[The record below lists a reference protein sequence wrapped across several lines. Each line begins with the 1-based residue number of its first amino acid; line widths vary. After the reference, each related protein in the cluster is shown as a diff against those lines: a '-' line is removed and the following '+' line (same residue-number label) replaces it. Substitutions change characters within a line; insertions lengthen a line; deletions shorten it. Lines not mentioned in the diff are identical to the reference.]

1 MDAIN
6 LVEGNIHWLG
16 MAWALGGS
24 SLVTAAVL
32 WSARRM
38 NRLVAPVARSAHSR
52 PMPTAGGIG
61 IVAGFLLGF
70 LESFVAMPLHFIGA
84 IGLLSLVVI
93 DDVLR
98 PLKVGEKTLL
108 LVAAIGVFMAGGELL
123 EQITFPWL
131 GRVPLGL
138 WAWPLTLCWF
148 FWICNVFNF
157 MDGIDGISA
166 TQAICIAG
174 WIGLLLWDVDLALAQ
189 QAWILA
195 AAVLGFAFFNVPP
208 ARIFMGDVGSLFI
221 GFALAGLAVQS
232 EHMGLPLWHFAVLMG
247 YYLFDTSY
255 TLIRR
260 IARGE
265 NPLQAHNK
273 HLYQRLTRLGW
284 SHWRI
289 DLWAGG
295 ITMLNGA
302 GVFSFQRGDLIFAA
316 VLWCLSCSALMAV
329 LIWAERR
336 EPSFA

>member
-1 MDAIN
+1 MDSIN
-6 LVEGNIHWLG
+6 LVEENIHWLG
-16 MAWALGGS
+16 LAWALGA
-24 SLVTAAVL
+24 SLLTTAVVL
-32 WSARRM
+32 WSVRRW
-38 NRLVAPVARSAHSR
+38 NRLVEPLARSAHNK

-70 LESFVAMPLHFIGA
+70 MQSFAEIPLHFIAA
-84 IGLLSLVVI
+84 IGLLLLVVI

-108 LVAAIGVFMAGGELL
+108 LVGAIGLFMAGGELL
-123 EQITFPWL
+123 DSVTFPWL
-131 GRVPLGL
+131 GRMPLGL

-157 MDGIDGISA
+157 MDGIDGLSA
-166 TQAICIAG
+166 TQTICMAG
-174 WIGLLLWDVDLALAQ
+174 WVGLLLWDVDVVLAQ
-189 QAWILA
+189 QAWLLA

-208 ARIFMGDVGSLFI
+208 ARIFMGDVGSIFI
-221 GFALAGLAVQS
+221 GFIMAALAVQG
-232 EHMGLPLWHFAVLMG
+232 EHMGLPLWGFAVLMA
-247 YYLFDTSY
+247 YYLLDTSY

-260 IARGE
+260 VARGE
-265 NPLQAHNK
+265 NPLHAHNK
-273 HLYQRLTRLGW
+273 HLYQRLARLGW

-302 GVFSFQRGDLIFAA
+302 GLFSFQRGYTVLAA
-316 VLWCLSCSALMAV
+316 VLWCISLLALMVV
-329 LIWAERR
+329 LIWTERR